1 MTVIGELSS
10 SVYKIAKPCE
20 SKLQGKNKG
29 FCSTE
34 EFFLVPEGVWA
45 LSDATG
51 ALCLH
56 QLEDFVYSPHPLVV
70 GDDECHTKKGR
81 HAQQRMKT

>member
-20 SKLQGKNKG
+20 SKLQGQNKS

-34 EFFLVPEGVWA
+34 EFFLVPEGVGA
-45 LSDATG
+45 LLDAKG

-70 GDDECHTKKGR
+70 GNDEWHTAKDR